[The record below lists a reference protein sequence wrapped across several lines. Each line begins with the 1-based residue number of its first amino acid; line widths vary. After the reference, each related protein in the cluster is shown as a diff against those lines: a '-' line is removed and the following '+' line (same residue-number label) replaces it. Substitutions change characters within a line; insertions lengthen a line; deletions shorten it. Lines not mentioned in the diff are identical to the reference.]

1 MISKI
6 RTLKNKK
13 GFTLVELIV
22 VLVILAILAALLIPA
37 LTGYIDQAN
46 KEKVVGETRM
56 VAMAVQTEASEAYGL
71 EVNGSLN
78 DDKTKTKEWKNGE
91 STADAHITSIVDLAE
106 VIDLTNTTFQ
116 ATIST
121 SGEVVE
127 VKYNNGSYTCTYT
140 ASDKNYV
147 TVKSSDKLTN
157 VVTIQKAA

>member
-1 MISKI
+1 MP
-6 RTLKNKK
+6 KNKWR
-13 GFTLVELIV
+13 
-22 VLVILAILAALLIPA
+22 
-37 LTGYIDQAN
+37 N
-46 KEKVVGETRM
+46 KHDFEDPFPEKQERFYPGRVDP
-56 VAMAVQTEASEAYGL
+56 
-71 EVNGSLN
+71 LN